1 MAKEAFD
8 IAWRDQNA
16 VASKA
21 VRRRLKTTAKAN
33 CESTAMVMTRRNSTI
48 STASSEDVPKVL
60 SQDYDTYA
68 LDFFFTSYVRPHSN
82 LYYDRNFL
90 NSVYLVFQQSS
101 AYSPIRPAVKAVA
114 LALLEAWSQLN
125 PNSPQSFARSH
136 YVRGIAALRQHLQNC
151 EEITDDVLIATLML
165 DMYEGV
171 TSFCAARS
179 HTGMHLKGT
188 KAIIDSRKRLVY
200 SSETSQGI
208 LARVRHMVVGRAL
221 SQQEPVAPDVLE
233 LTPGSQI
240 GVSISPEAELH
251 RLDFELANL
260 QADATDSIPSITN
273 RSLVE
278 FEIFNKAQAL
288 DEQFVAWYASIPLEW
303 YPIAVSDARSIPD
316 SVRLAGMYQDYCNI
330 HNSIFV
336 ADILN
341 GHSSSRIK
349 LQLLILSTLSSLR
362 DPSLEELESQTQA
375 TIQDLADSICAS
387 VPYFLGDRTKVLRLD
402 DKSVQ
407 YPHLG
412 FDTVPFEHY
421 DSAAAYAG
429 FFLTR
434 RLVELLQ
441 PQVPLREGQ
450 KMWVAGQLGRIK
462 KVYLISQ

>member
-1 MAKEAFD
+1 
-8 IAWRDQNA
+8 
-16 VASKA
+16 
-21 VRRRLKTTAKAN
+21 
-33 CESTAMVMTRRNSTI
+33 
-48 STASSEDVPKVL
+48 
-60 SQDYDTYA
+60 
-68 LDFFFTSYVRPHSN
+68 
-82 LYYDRNFL
+82 
-90 NSVYLVFQQSS
+90 VYPVYQQSS
-101 AYSPIRPAVKAVA
+101 ASSPIRPAVTAVA

-136 YVRGIAALRQHLQNC
+136 YLHGVAALRQHLQDR

-208 LARVRHMVVGRAL
+208 LARVRHMLVGRAL
-221 SQQEPVAPDVLE
+221 LRQEPVASDMLH
-233 LTPGSQI
+233 LTPGCQL
-240 GVSISPEAELH
+240 GVTVSPEADLH

-260 QADATDSIPSITN
+260 QADATDLLSNSTTTN
-273 RSLVE
+273 RSLVA
-278 FEIFNKAQAL
+278 FETYNKAQAL

-303 YPIAVSDARSIPD
+303 YPIAISDPRSIPE
-316 SVRLAGMYQDYCNI
+316 SVRLAGMYHDYCNI

-349 LQLLILSTLSSLR
+349 LQLLILFTLSHLD
-362 DPSLEELESQTQA
+362 DPLLNELESQTQA

-387 VPYFLGDRTKVLRLD
+387 IPYFLGDRTKVLRLD

-412 FDTVPFEHY
+412 FDPVPFEHF

-441 PQVPLREGQ
+441 RHVQLRGGQ
-450 KMWVAGQLGRIK
+450 KMWVGGQLGRIK
-462 KVYLISQ
+462 EVYLVSQ